1 MENLKNKI
9 NLLVEDTENYFKTR
23 EELTKLV
30 AAEKGSRAASELF
43 SGLIIFFVF
52 LTVFLFL
59 SFSLAYVIADYT
71 GKTYYGFAA
80 VTLMYLFIGILLYSN
95 REKWLKIPM
104 MNSVVKSFFKE
115 QSHEQD

>member
-9 NLLVEDTENYFKTR
+9 NVLLEDGENYLKTR
-23 EELTKLV
+23 EELAKLL

-59 SFSLAYVIADYT
+59 SFSLAYVIAEYT
-71 GKTYYGFAA
+71 GKIYYGFGA
-80 VTLMYLFIGILLYSN
+80 VTLVYLFLGVLLYSK
-95 REKWLKIPM
+95 REKWLKTPM
-104 MNSVVKSFFKE
+104 MNSMIKSFFKE
-115 QSHEQD
+115 HN

>member
-9 NLLVEDTENYFKTR
+9 NILVEDTEIYFRTK
-23 EELTKLV
+23 EELAKHV

-43 SGLIIFFVF
+43 SGLVIAFVF

-59 SFSLAYVIADYT
+59 SFSLAYIIAEYS
-71 GKTYYGFAA
+71 GKIYYGFIV
-80 VTLMYLFIGILLYSN
+80 VTLMYLLLGILLYSN

-104 MNSVVKSFFKE
+104 MNSMIKSFFKE
-115 QSHEQD
+115 QNHE